1 MPAAWLAEDGTGYA
15 QQGFRA
21 VTPEGIR
28 YTHANLG
35 LMKLAADMFKCKPDP
50 LATMA
55 SVPCLRY
62 FRSFELMRS
71 FNSGTVLN
79 PWSLPDQPAG
89 SEAARWVATRI
100 ARTLEVQRAD
110 SPYDIAVALGF
121 DRAAVEQMFQ
131 RALGITKQP
140 AYVCFRDGMRMGTI
154 DLNSL

>member
-1 MPAAWLAEDGTGYA
+1 L
-15 QQGFRA
+15 
-21 VTPEGIR
+21 TPEGTE

-35 LMKLAADMFKCKPDP
+35 VLKLAADMFKCKPDP

-55 SVPCLRY
+55 SVGCLRY
-62 FRSFELMRS
+62 FWSWFRADGRL
-71 FNSGTVLN
+71 NSGTVIN

-110 SPYDIAVALGF
+110 SAHDVAVALGF

-131 RALGITKQP
+131 KALGITKQP
-140 AYVCFRDGMRMGTI
+140 AYV
-154 DLNSL
+154 